1 MILEGPGKPHSVKG
15 RFFAPGGAPDGSLL
29 GRLAGKVMRS
39 IMGSLFLVLLSLSCA
54 WAQAPPLSPPL
65 LKVVIDPGHG
75 GKDKGVSS
83 AQGIM
88 EKDLALALARE
99 LREEARAMG
108 GFQVRLTRE
117 EDETFPWIRRKDAS
131 HGADIWVS
139 IHFNSDFVG
148 KARGPRVFFP
158 SGWTLEG
165 AKGAKSSRSNASDV
179 RAILED
185 MVATKK
191 ANESLLLAEHLQRV
205 LESVWS
211 MGSRPSTEAQLMG
224 LMDLEIPSV
233 LVEVGFLSNP
243 SDLKL
248 VQDSAKRKAIVK
260 AILRGL
266 RAFSLD
272 PRRQE

>member
-1 MILEGPGKPHSVKG
+1 MVVRSVMW
-15 RFFAPGGAPDGSLL
+15 SWL
-29 GRLAGKVMRS
+29 
-39 IMGSLFLVLLSLSCA
+39 LVLISLSWG
-54 WAQAPPLSPPL
+54 WAQTSHPSSPL

-75 GKDKGVSS
+75 GKDKGVSL
-83 AQGIM
+83 AQGIV

-117 EDETFPWIRRKDAS
+117 EDETFSWVRRKDAS

-139 IHFNSDFVG
+139 IHFNSDFLG

-158 SGWTLEG
+158 ASSTLEG
-165 AKGAKSSRSNASDV
+165 AKGAKPSRSNASDV

-191 ANESLLLAEHLQRV
+191 SNESLLLAEHLQRV

-211 MGSRPSTEAQLMG
+211 IGSRPSTEAHLMG

-248 VQDSAKRKAIVK
+248 VQDSGKRKAIVK
-260 AILRGL
+260 ALLRGL